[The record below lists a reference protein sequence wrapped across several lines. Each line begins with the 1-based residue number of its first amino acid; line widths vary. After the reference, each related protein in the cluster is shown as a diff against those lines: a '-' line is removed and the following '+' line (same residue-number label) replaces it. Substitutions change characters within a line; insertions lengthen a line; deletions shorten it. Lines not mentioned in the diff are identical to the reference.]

1 MVFRSSVLP
10 LRSTNRSGHRE
21 IPGSPAPGA
30 WCVMDVGLL
39 LTVLIVLG
47 GTQLVLRIAPPT
59 AFDRSQL
66 VELFSTPLVVGLIAA
81 RVVFVLLD
89 HPASVFRIRDLMVVR
104 SGVEFWAGVVVAM
117 VWVAVKGRRSPGR
130 ADAVVKLAAAVPY
143 LLVGV
148 ALYEA
153 SCLVRD
159 GCLGPVASVG
169 LVPNGLGSRMVP
181 VGLLVAGAL
190 GLAAVVLHRAWMLEA
205 EQTVLLAFVVLGGVR
220 LVASWFLPDF
230 GPSRVERESALAL
243 VLSVCGLIV
252 YVARRRLARKAVPDA
267 GTTVSQ
273 ADVATHQGGVN
284 TP

>member
-1 MVFRSSVLP
+1 
-10 LRSTNRSGHRE
+10 
-21 IPGSPAPGA
+21 
-30 WCVMDVGLL
+30 MDVGLL
-39 LTVLIVLG
+39 LTVMIVLG

-66 VELFSTPLVVGLIAA
+66 VELLATPLVVGFIAA

-104 SGVEFWAGVVVAM
+104 AGMEFWAGAVVAM

-169 LVPNGLGSRMVP
+169 LIPRGLSSTMVP

-190 GLAAVVLHRAWMLEA
+190 GLAALVLHRAWTLEA
-205 EQTVLLAFVVLGGVR
+205 EQTVFLAFVVLSGVR

-243 VLSVCGLIV
+243 ILSVSGLSV
-252 YVARRRLARKAVPDA
+252 FAARRRFARKAVPDA
-267 GTTVSQ
+267 ETTASQ
-273 ADVATHQGGVN
+273 ADVASDEGEVN

>member
-1 MVFRSSVLP
+1 
-10 LRSTNRSGHRE
+10 
-21 IPGSPAPGA
+21 
-30 WCVMDVGLL
+30 MDVGLL
-39 LTVLIVLG
+39 LTVLIVVG

-59 AFDRSQL
+59 GFDRSQL
-66 VELFSTPLVVGLIAA
+66 VEFFSTPVVVGLLAA

-89 HPASVFRIRDLMVVR
+89 HPASVFLIRDLLVVR
-104 SGVEFWAGVVVAM
+104 AGVEFWAGVVVAM

-130 ADAVVKLAAAVPY
+130 AGAVFKLAAAVPY

-159 GCLGPVASVG
+159 GCLGPVANVG

-190 GLAAVVLHRAWMLEA
+190 GLAAVVLHRAWTLEA

-243 VLSVCGLIV
+243 LLSVGGLIV
-252 YVARRRLARKAVPDA
+252 FAARRRLASKADPDA
-267 GTTVSQ
+267 ETIERRT
-273 ADVATHQGGVN
+273 DVASDQGGVT